1 MEWNIKYILNP
12 HRHGIV
18 IYERLGIPDLTR
30 KEYIVQQIPVD
41 KYLAIRRKTK

>member
-18 IYERLGIPDLTR
+18 KYERFGISALTR
-30 KEYIVQQIPVD
+30 KEYIVEQMPVD
-41 KYLAIRRKTK
+41 KYSAIRRKIK